1 MTSNRGGVGSLR
13 EEAGPG
19 TQLLVLRPQGDFF
32 SFFQVFIPPVS
43 SRRPSPGEEEVGLV
57 PDRQE
62 EAVDVVAGETVPAL
76 TADVQTQV

>member
-1 MTSNRGGVGSLR
+1 MTSNRGGVGSLERRDQEHSCLSYDYR
-13 EEAGPG
+13 EI
-19 TQLLVLRPQGDFF
+19 FF

-57 PDRQE
+57 PDRQA

-76 TADVQTQV
+76 TADAQTQV